1 MKQLFFYIIYIG
13 IIFLSTG
20 CSKKNYNPR
29 SGDLIFQVGA
39 AGGMTEAIRQATADA
54 HRSDTYTHVGIIYRQ
69 KEGVS
74 VIEAK
79 SAPGVTVTPLEEF
92 LRVSQT
98 RAGKPIAIVA
108 RLNTPA
114 ARKVAEKAVTRA
126 LKKVGCPYDD
136 TFLPGNDMFYCSELV
151 WETFLDRDDSTRLFP
166 AAPMNFKDDKGC
178 FPQYWIEHFDRLH
191 MPVPQDTLGTNPNS
205 MSQDPRLEIVL
216 DYSR

>member
-1 MKQLFFYIIYIG
+1 MKQLFCYILYIG
-13 IIFLSTG
+13 IFFLSAG
-20 CSKKNYNPR
+20 CGKKNYGLR

-39 AGGMTEAIRQATADA
+39 AGGMTEAIQQATSGNRPD
-54 HRSDTYTHVGIIYRQ
+54 DTFTHVGIIWRQ
-69 KEGVS
+69 QGKIS

-79 SAPGVTVTPLEEF
+79 SAPGVTITPLEQF
-92 LRVSQT
+92 LQVSQT
-98 RAGKPIAIVA
+98 REGKPIAIVA

-114 ARKVAEKAVTRA
+114 ARKVAEKAVARA

-151 WETFLDRDDSTRLFP
+151 WETFLDRNDSTRLFP

-191 MPVPQDTLGTNPNS
+191 MPVPQDTLGTNPNKMAQES
-205 MSQDPRLEIVL
+205 CLTVVFDF
-216 DYSR
+216 SR